1 MGMADREASL
11 PKMKVRRLLWRGG
24 VQHGRYGHD
33 QDHRAAE
40 LKSKSPSSR
49 RNSELYPRAIDEKK
63 APIGA

>member
-33 QDHRAAE
+33 QDHREPEVEVA
-40 LKSKSPSSR
+40 LF
-49 RNSELYPRAIDEKK
+49 
-63 APIGA
+63 